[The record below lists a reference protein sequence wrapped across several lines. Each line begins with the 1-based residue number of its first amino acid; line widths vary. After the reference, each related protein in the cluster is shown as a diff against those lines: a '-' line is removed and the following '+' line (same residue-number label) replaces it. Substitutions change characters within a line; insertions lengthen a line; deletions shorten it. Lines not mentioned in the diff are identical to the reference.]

1 MQELNS
7 NVFYGI
13 ESLSFPAEV
22 KVEKEFIFKNR
33 KFKLEVEERKIDRFP
48 VNLYRRLLRMFR
60 WILITLLYRRRA
72 RKKIAF
78 QQLKTDILK
87 N

>member
-1 MQELNS
+1 MFFNR
-7 NVFYGI
+7 I
-13 ESLSFPAEV
+13 ESLSFPTEV
-22 KVEKEFIFKNR
+22 EVEKELFKNR

-48 VNLYRRLLRMFR
+48 VNLYRRMFR

-78 QQLKTDILK
+78 QQLKTDI
-87 N
+87 